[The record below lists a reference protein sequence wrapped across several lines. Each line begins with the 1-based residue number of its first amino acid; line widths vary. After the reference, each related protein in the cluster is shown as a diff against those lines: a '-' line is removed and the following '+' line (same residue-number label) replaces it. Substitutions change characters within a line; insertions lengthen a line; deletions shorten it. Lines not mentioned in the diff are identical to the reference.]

1 MADPWETYSAPAVSG
16 DPWERYQ
23 SKPDSTSGAGYAARF
38 SAALAGN
45 EADELARAQRYY
57 PDAKRLDDGSIIF
70 TDPNSKRAT
79 LFNPPGFDMGDL
91 VDFAPAIAEGV
102 GGAAGAAAGS
112 ALGPAGTLGG
122 AALGTL
128 AIRKALEAGQALIGA
143 PETRALP
150 ERIIDDAQTA
160 LTGAGGEVAGQ
171 ALGRVAGSLAKPAS
185 REILEAADRLGIP
198 LTPGMVGREQVAGL
212 EKTAEMLPLSPAQH
226 FADRS
231 KAALETTRQSLV
243 GDAGGRN
250 AGELE
255 LVAGR
260 ALKEGADRGYARF
273 QTVRSRLDDAFY
285 RAMPPDTPVRLDE
298 VRNMRDKLRTRIA
311 EAPETM
317 GAQLKPA
324 LTQVERVLTDA
335 DQRGGA
341 ISVGAVRDIRTALGK
356 MLDLPPG
363 TEAVGGA
370 AAELKSLYGALRTDL
385 YDAARVSN
393 PQAAR
398 LLDRHDRLVRGFRGS
413 EDGQDSVAKSLDKII
428 RSGSDEAAFR
438 LATTGSEKQLKTVL
452 TRLNEPERN
461 AVARAVWERLA
472 TTPQGTPSY
481 TRLVR
486 EWTKMTPDR
495 RQLLFGGVTDVRAL
509 DDFITVAR
517 AWNER
522 EALTNWSGTARPLL
536 TAGAA
541 TGAYLDPVSAASGYG
556 GALAA
561 TAILDNPIA
570 ARMIATS
577 PGWAAAGAN
586 DIGRIGGQEST
597 RKIQG
602 R

>member
-1 MADPWETYSAPAVSG
+1 MADPWEAYSAPAVSG

-23 SKPDSTSGAGYAARF
+23 SKPDSTTGAGYGARF
-38 SAALAGN
+38 SAAMAGN
-45 EADELARAQRYY
+45 EADELARAQQYY
-57 PDAKRLDDGSIIF
+57 PDARRLDDGNIIF
-70 TDPNSKRAT
+70 TDPSTKRAT
-79 LFNPPGFDMGDL
+79 LFNPPGADWGDL
-91 VDFAPAIAEGV
+91 VSFGPAIAEGV
-102 GGAAGAAAGS
+102 GGAAGAVAGS

-128 AIRKALEAGQALIGA
+128 ATRKALEAGQALIGA
-143 PETRALP
+143 PETRSVP
-150 ERIIDDAQTA
+150 ERFVDDAQTA
-160 LTGAGGEVAGQ
+160 VTGAAGEVAGQ

-185 REILEAADRLGIP
+185 REILRAADRLGIP

-226 FADRS
+226 YADRTRG
-231 KAALETTRQSLV
+231 ALETTRQALV
-243 GDAGGRN
+243 GDASGMN
-250 AGELE
+250 AAELE
-255 LVAGR
+255 LQGGR
-260 ALKEGADRGYARF
+260 ALKEGADRAYARF
-273 QTVRSRLDDAFY
+273 QNVRSRLDDAFY
-285 RAMPPDTPVRLDE
+285 KAMPADSPVRLDE
-298 VRNMRDKLRTRIA
+298 VRNMRDKLRARIA

-324 LTQVERVLTDA
+324 LTQFNRILGDA
-335 DQRGGA
+335 DKAGGT

-363 TEAVGGA
+363 TESVGGA
-370 AAELKSLYGALRTDL
+370 SAELKSLYGALRQDL
-385 YDAARVSN
+385 YDGAKISN

-428 RSGSDEAAFR
+428 RTGSDEAAFR
-438 LATTGSEKQLKTVL
+438 LATTGSEKQLRTVL
-452 TRLNEPERN
+452 GRLNEPEHK
-461 AVARAVWERLA
+461 AVARAIWERMA
-472 TTPQGTPSY
+472 TTAQGTPSY

-486 EWTKMTPDR
+486 EWHKMTPDR
-495 RQLLFGGVTDVRAL
+495 RQMLFGNVTDVNAL
-509 DDFITVAR
+509 DDFMTVAK

-561 TAILDNPIA
+561 TAIFDNPIA

-577 PGWAAAGAN
+577 PDWASMIASDTA
-586 DIGRIGGQEST
+586 RIGGQEVG
-597 RKIQG
+597 RRVQG
-602 R
+602 Q